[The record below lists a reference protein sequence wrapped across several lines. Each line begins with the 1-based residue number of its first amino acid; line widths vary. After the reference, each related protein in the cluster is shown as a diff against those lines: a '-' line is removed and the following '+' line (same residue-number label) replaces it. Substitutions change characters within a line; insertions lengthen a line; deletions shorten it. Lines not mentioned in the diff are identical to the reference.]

1 MKTEIGLRQRAIA
14 LHLQGWNK
22 SEIARKL
29 QRSRSW
35 VQRWIGRYTCTAPNA
50 RFAKQI
56 GCKCH
61 SEEPRLS
68 LQDHSRAPQTMTW
81 CYPERI
87 KNMVLQIRVEREKG
101 KRTKYQYAL
110 VSAQAIYYELR
121 DLRVSPLP
129 SPRTIHG
136 WLKQAGRI
144 AKHKSRKAP
153 NPTYPDL
160 PCKAVNDVQELDF
173 KGPFYLQDHAHK
185 YYLMVLRDKMSKKT
199 ALRALATKSMD
210 AILDFLVDTWQ
221 RMGCPRYL
229 KMDNCLDFRGSNLYP
244 RSPSKLMR
252 VCLDLGVQP
261 VFIPLRE
268 PWRNGVVENLN
279 GLLARFLFRTQT
291 FETEKQL
298 HQAVQRMETTINT
311 THRLPALEGKTP
323 QEFAAKAKLRY
334 PPANYEWRRRDLRL
348 LKGNVTFIRFVR
360 KSGRITLTAKDKFLI
375 GKKYKW
381 QYVMANVDVAKH
393 KLQVIWQGKHIR
405 SFDYR

>member
-1 MKTEIGLRQRAIA
+1 
-14 LHLQGWNK
+14 
-22 SEIARKL
+22 
-29 QRSRSW
+29 
-35 VQRWIGRYTCTAPNA
+35 
-50 RFAKQI
+50 
-56 GCKCH
+56 
-61 SEEPRLS
+61 
-68 LQDHSRAPQTMTW
+68 MTW
-81 CYPERI
+81 SYPERI
-87 KNMVLQIRVEREKG
+87 KNMVLQIRQEREKG

-129 SPRTIHG
+129 SPRTIHS
-136 WLKQAGRI
+136 WLKQAGQI
-144 AKHKSRKAP
+144 AEHKSHKAP
-153 NPTYPDL
+153 NPTYPEL
-160 PCKAVNDVQELDF
+160 PCEAVNDVQELDF

-185 YYLMVLRDKMSKKT
+185 YYLMVLRDKRSKKT
-199 ALRALATKSMD
+199 ALRALANKSMD
-210 AILDFLVDTWQ
+210 AIVDFLVSAWQ

-279 GLLARFLFRTQT
+279 GLLARFLFRTHT

-311 THRLPALEGKTP
+311 RHRLPALQGKTP
-323 QEFAAKAKLRY
+323 QEFTAHAKLRF
-334 PPANYEWRRRDLRL
+334 PPNNYDWRMRNLRL
-348 LKGNVTFIRFVR
+348 LKGNVTFLRFVR

-375 GKKYKW
+375 GKKYQW
-381 QYVMANVDVAKH
+381 QYVKAVVDVAKRRLH
-393 KLQVIWQGKHIR
+393 VIWQGKHIK
-405 SFDYR
+405 SFDYH